1 MGELGGRK
9 ITVFRQHEVDET
21 ARIATCIIRAS
32 TANILDDVERAIDDG
47 VNTIRVLSNNPCLIP
62 GAGASEIEL
71 ATRISKLAQEMTG
84 LEQYATQKFAEA
96 LEVVP
101 RTIADSSGHNAGNS
115 NAGIDCESTSSSP
128 LDAVKAGLLD
138 SLEVKMSA
146 IRLAVDAALTV
157 LRVDQIIMSK
167 PAGGPKPGGPGGPGP
182 Q

>member
-1 MGELGGRK
+1 
-9 ITVFRQHEVDET
+9 
-21 ARIATCIIRAS
+21 
-32 TANILDDVERAIDDG
+32 
-47 VNTIRVLSNNPCLIP
+47 
-62 GAGASEIEL
+62 
-71 ATRISKLAQEMTG
+71 MTG

-101 RTIADSSGHNAGNS
+101 RTIADSSGQDAEKSISTLYNEHNAGNS

-167 PAGGPKPGGPGGPGP
+167 PAGGPKPGGPGAGP

>member
-1 MGELGGRK
+1 MG
-9 ITVFRQHEVDET
+9 
-21 ARIATCIIRAS
+21 IRAS

-47 VNTIRVLSNNPCLIP
+47 VNTIRVLSNDPRLIP

-71 ATRISKLAQEMTG
+71 ATRISKVAQEMTG
-84 LEQYATQKFAEA
+84 LEQYATQMFAEA
-96 LEVVP
+96 LEIVP
-101 RTIADSSGHNAGNS
+101 RTIADSSGQDAEKMISSLYNEHNVGNS

-167 PAGGPKPGGPGGPGP
+167 PAGGPPWRSWSRTTIRKKL
-182 Q
+182 